1 MSAPERPES
10 SIRAGRELARGS
22 AWMIGMRWAIR
33 GVGLVSTIILARL
46 LAPDDFGVVAMAM
59 VAVAIL
65 ESFTNTG
72 TDLALLRNTEA
83 TREHYDTAWTL
94 EIIQAVLLAAVLF
107 ASAPLVGGHFEDPRV
122 TKLSAC
128 CRCGR

>member
-1 MSAPERPES
+1 
-10 SIRAGRELARGS
+10 
-22 AWMIGMRWAIR
+22 
-33 GVGLVSTIILARL
+33 
-46 LAPDDFGVVAMAM
+46 M

-107 ASAPLVGGHFEDPRV
+107 ATTSVRV
-122 TKLSAC
+122 RRLP
-128 CRCGR
+128 